1 MYPPVAV
8 APINAARANMIIVG
22 DTVSVDDQDDSNAI
36 AWLIA
41 AGIFGFELIGLCG
54 MLLLF
59 YVT

>member
-8 APINAARANMIIVG
+8 VPINAARANMVIAG
-22 DTVSVDDQDDSNAI
+22 GKAPAENVDNSNDL

-41 AGIFGFELIGLCG
+41 AGIFGFELLGFCG
-54 MLLLF
+54 MLLIF